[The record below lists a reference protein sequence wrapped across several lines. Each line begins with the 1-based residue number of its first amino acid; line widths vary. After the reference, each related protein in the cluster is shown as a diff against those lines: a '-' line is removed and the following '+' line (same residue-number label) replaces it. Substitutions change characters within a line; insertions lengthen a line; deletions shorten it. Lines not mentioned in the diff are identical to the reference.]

1 MIPDSSNRSKTI
13 LTTVV
18 YSFLNHK
25 PSEFSIHW
33 DLCGQVRD
41 ENGYFGYLR
50 AVRQSGKEIT
60 LFFHTDNIYKPTWIA
75 IIVPRAA
82 HVYLSMQADPTLIP
96 EYFTRDH
103 TRNSMEFLFFDLSD
117 FQGGGT
123 GDETWAQK
131 SGVVIGDKRVGPN
144 GHYINH
150 GWERYQDMKSFAFRA
165 SINNAKL

>member
-82 HVYLSMQADPTLIP
+82 HVYLSMQSDPTLIP
-96 EYFTRDH
+96 EYFTRDLS
-103 TRNSMEFLFFDLSD
+103 RYSMEFLFFDLSD

-150 GWERYQDMKSFAFRA
+150 GWERYQDIKSFAFRA

>member
-1 MIPDSSNRSKTI
+1 MISDLKSRSRTI

-41 ENGYFGYLR
+41 ENGYFGSLR
-50 AVRQSGKEIT
+50 ARRQSGKEIT

-75 IIVPRAA
+75 IQRGP
-82 HVYLSMQADPTLIP
+82 LTDPTLIP
-96 EYFTRDH
+96 EYFTRNH

-123 GDETWAQK
+123 GGETWARK
-131 SGVVIGDKRVGPN
+131 SGVVIGDKRVGPD

-150 GWERYQDMKSFAFRA
+150 GWERYQDIKSFAFRA

>member
-82 HVYLSMQADPTLIP
+82 HVYLSMQSDPTSIP

-103 TRNSMEFLFFDLSD
+103 TRYSLEFLFFDLSD

-150 GWERYQDMKSFAFRA
+150 GWERYQDIKSFAFRA

>member
-82 HVYLSMQADPTLIP
+82 HVYLSMQSDPTSIP

-103 TRNSMEFLFFDLSD
+103 TRYSMEFLFFDLSD

-150 GWERYQDMKSFAFRA
+150 GWERYQDIKSFAFRA